1 MKASAIKL
9 IVSASSNTVAGFIS
23 KALLIA
29 ASIIIAR
36 SVDKSY
42 FGAYVFVLS
51 SAYLVSNIS
60 AFGLNTYATKLVSE
74 SISCGSD
81 VKKLVLDIELIA
93 ILLSGLGVLVMFVW
107 SGQIMSGFAEIEGS
121 ADLLIYGLV
130 FTFAISM
137 SSVYSAV
144 LLGLSSFK
152 SVARSN
158 LLTATLGFSLQMAAL
173 PKYGVLGSIL
183 GLGIANL
190 AGVLYM
196 HFRIRSA
203 MKYIEY
209 PAADLILRF
218 QSIKKIVIESLPVF
232 LSSLMV
238 NPVNW
243 FAGYLL
249 TMTPNGASQVA
260 SLGLA
265 NQWKV
270 AILFVPGI
278 LASIAMPKMVS
289 LFNSG
294 NRNELAQF
302 TKINLF
308 VNAVIGAAFVVVAAA
323 ASNYLAEI
331 YGPAYRN
338 DRSVFVGMAV
348 ISALMILNNVVGLV
362 ITCVNRVWIG
372 FGFNFAWACFT
383 MVFLWLFVWKLNE
396 GVFGVV
402 YAFILSYALH
412 CVWQFIFIKN
422 FINHMDR
429 AQ

>member
-1 MKASAIKL
+1 MKAGAIKL
-9 IVSASSNTVAGFIS
+9 IASASSNTVAGFIS
-23 KALLIA
+23 KALLIV

-36 SVDKSY
+36 SADKSY
-42 FGAYVFVLS
+42 FGAYAFVLS

-74 SISCGSD
+74 SISCRSD
-81 VKKLVLDIELIA
+81 VRKLVLDIELIA

-107 SGQIMSGFAEIEGS
+107 SGQIMSGFAEIEG
-121 ADLLIYGLV
+121 ATDLLMYGLV

-137 SSVYSAV
+137 SSVYSAI

-152 SVARSN
+152 SVAKSN
-158 LLTATLGFSLQMAAL
+158 LLTAILGFSLQMAAL

-196 HFRIRSA
+196 HFSIRNV
-203 MKYIEY
+203 MKFIEY
-209 PAADLILRF
+209 PAADFLIRF

-232 LSSLMV
+232 LSGLMV

-249 TMTPNGASQVA
+249 TMTPNGANQMA
-260 SLGLA
+260 SFGLA
-265 NQWKV
+265 NQWKI

-294 NRNELAQF
+294 SRVELVEF

-308 VNAVIGAAFVVVAAA
+308 VNAVIGIAFVGIAAA
-323 ASNYLAEI
+323 ASNYLTEI

-338 DRSVFVGMAV
+338 DRLVFVGMSV
-348 ISALMILNNVVGLV
+348 ISALMMVNNVVGLI
-362 ITCVNRVWIG
+362 ITCVNKVWIG
-372 FGFNFAWACFT
+372 FGFNCAWALFT
-383 MVFLWLFVWKLNE
+383 MFFLWLFVWDLNE
-396 GVFGVV
+396 GVLGVV
-402 YAFILSYALH
+402 YAFILSYTLH
-412 CVWQFIFIKN
+412 CVWQFIFIKK
-422 FINHMDR
+422 FISRMGR
-429 AQ
+429 TQ